1 MNLLLLLKS
10 TYFEGW
16 EVTEEQLEEVAE
28 LLDVLAH
35 NNDYLSAE
43 FRDKC
48 ERVIADP
55 LEIAVSDFANAFC
68 YLKENIDVQA

>member
-1 MNLLLLLKS
+1 M
-10 TYFEGW
+10 
-16 EVTEEQLEEVAE
+16 
-28 LLDVLAH
+28 LAH

-55 LEIAVSDFANAFC
+55 LEIAVTDFANAFC
-68 YLKENIDVQA
+68 YLKENIDIQA